1 MEIVKDLVS
10 VIVPCYNMSN
20 RIHRLFDSLLT
31 QTYKKLQIILVN
43 DGSTDNSEEIVLEY
57 KKKFEIQGIDFQY
70 ILQTNT
76 GLGGAINKG
85 LKYIKGEFFIWPDAD
100 DWLASDSVEI
110 RVKFLKEN
118 LDYGFVRSDAYLFF
132 ESDLKHPIGLLTDK
146 NPEKSKIQDLLLNYI
161 WEKNANYC
169 PGCHMIRTAL
179 FQSVCK
185 NMDIYS
191 ARGGQNFQ
199 LLAPML
205 CNYKFGYIDKPL
217 YNYVIY
223 KRSMSHGDNTF
234 DEYIRRTRRGEDI
247 KVQTLRILPLPENV
261 KRDYINQV
269 HQKCNISRAQISYDF
284 GNKKAFDYHYN
295 TIDNQYIP
303 VELNK
308 IYKSSFLTSPLWLL
322 LHKLFSKS
330 LRKLKS
336 SNISYYLRAKRFQI
350 KKFLR
355 W

>member
-146 NPEKSKIQDLLLNYI
+146 IQDLLLNYI

-217 YNYVIY
+217 YNYVIC

-234 DEYIRRTRRGEDI
+234 DEYIRRTKIGEDI

-350 KKFLR
+350 KKILR

>member
-234 DEYIRRTRRGEDI
+234 DEYIRRTKIGEDI
-247 KVQTLRILPLPENV
+247 KVQTLRI
-261 KRDYINQV
+261 
-269 HQKCNISRAQISYDF
+269 S
-284 GNKKAFDYHYN
+284 
-295 TIDNQYIP
+295 
-303 VELNK
+303 
-308 IYKSSFLTSPLWLL
+308 
-322 LHKLFSKS
+322 
-330 LRKLKS
+330 
-336 SNISYYLRAKRFQI
+336 
-350 KKFLR
+350 
-355 W
+355 